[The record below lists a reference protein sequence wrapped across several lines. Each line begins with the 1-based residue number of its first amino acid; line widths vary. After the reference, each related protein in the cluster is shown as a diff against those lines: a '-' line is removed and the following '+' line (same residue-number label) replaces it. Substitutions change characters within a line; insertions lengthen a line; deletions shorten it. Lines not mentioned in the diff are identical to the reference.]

1 MKNTSI
7 DFYIEKFSKFD
18 QENCDLSEIPIL
30 TRRKLGNL
38 DKAVLASTLKIYED
52 GIEEII
58 FTSAFGELERLNSMI
73 ESYQEL
79 NETSPIK
86 FSGSVHNY
94 PAGLICQL
102 KKITVPYHA
111 FSAGKNSLSVG
122 LIKALIS
129 NKSKILFCYGDSFPE
144 TNSIA
149 CLISKEKGKIKCK
162 FTKCICESEK
172 DEFSSFEKFL
182 NGHTKTFRTP
192 CGIIERIK

>member
-7 DFYIEKFSKFD
+7 DFYIGKFSKFSPG
-18 QENCDLSEIPIL
+18 NCNLSEIPML

-38 DKAVLASTLKIYED
+38 DKAVLASILEIYED
-52 GIEEII
+52 GIEEIV
-58 FTSAFGELERLNSMI
+58 FSSAFGEIERLNSMI

-79 NETSPIK
+79 NEASPIK

-94 PAGLICQL
+94 PAGSICQL

-149 CLISKEKGKIKCK
+149 CLISKEKGDIKCK
-162 FTKCICESEK
+162 FTKCVCESE
-172 DEFSSFEKFL
+172 ENEISSFEKFL

-192 CGIIERIK
+192 CGIIERVE